1 MTSSHPIDWSERIR
15 SQARQRASEH
25 FCRWRQEQVA
35 KIVYYGL
42 PISSGHLAFIFCYFV
57 LLCGKTEAYD
67 ARMRAVLVLIA
78 MGLLLVESGGKVRS
92 AHMPEVVASSTTSSA
107 AKARVDFDTQLKP
120 IFQSKCMPCHFS
132 GGQMYDR
139 LPFDKPATIRKLGTR
154 LFTRIK
160 EENDRRLI
168 EDFLTQSP

>member
-1 MTSSHPIDWSERIR
+1 MLI
-15 SQARQRASEH
+15 
-25 FCRWRQEQVA
+25 
-35 KIVYYGL
+35 
-42 PISSGHLAFIFCYFV
+42 
-57 LLCGKTEAYD
+57 
-67 ARMRAVLVLIA
+67 LIA
-78 MGLLLVESGGKVRS
+78 MGLLLVESGSTVKS
-92 AHMPEVVASSTTSSA
+92 ARLPNVVASAKVSA
-107 AKARVDFDTQLKP
+107 SLAPKAHVDFDTQLKP